1 MTLSTKLIAIKAC
14 KQGDAIGY
22 GADWRC
28 PADTRIGVAAIG
40 YGDGYPRHATNGTPL
55 RVNGRMATLVGRV
68 SMDMISINL
77 DTVPNAQVG
86 DEVILWGEGL
96 PIDEVAQAAT
106 TISYELL
113 CGVGTRVQF
122 EYIS

>member
-1 MTLSTKLIAIKAC
+1 MTLSTKLIAINAR

-28 PADTRIGVAAIG
+28 PADMRIGVAAIG
-40 YGDGYPRHATNGTPL
+40 YGDGYPRHARSGTPL
-55 RVNGRMATLVGRV
+55 RVNGRTASLAGRV
-68 SMDMISINL
+68 SMDMVTMDLGS
-77 DTVPNAQVG
+77 VPDAQVG

-96 PIDEVAQAAT
+96 PVDEVAEAAT

-113 CGVGTRVQF
+113 CGVGSRVQF
-122 EYIS
+122 DYSA